1 MASRCW
7 RTLGT
12 APIACIIL
20 STVFIPSIF
29 AKPFFSKEF
38 KLSKADVQYYT
49 TSPDYAYVKP
59 IRLGTRH
66 QRSIEE
72 TSVRSTSEYTVEG
85 FDQVFHIQLSENMD
99 LFNAG
104 LLVRRINGEGDVRIE
119 QPQSGCYHQGHL
131 KDNEDTT
138 SVSLSTCS
146 DMVGMIRTPEADF
159 ALKPLKEEHILQMKS
174 DDNEVPSHIMY
185 KLSPSD
191 MAAQQVNT
199 ENERRKDSKS
209 ERRETSG
216 TKYLETSVVA
226 DSKMFDYHGDD
237 TEFYLFTILN
247 QVAGLFRDRSLSTDL
262 RLLITSITIMEEPQ
276 SNLDLTDELSHSLK
290 SFCKWQKGENS
301 DISILLTRRDLEI
314 GGNDAVTGKS
324 KDIGGAC
331 DPSRRCIIAQD
342 HGPSGTI
349 FTLAHEIGHSLG
361 MYHDDSESECTDNKN
376 IMASENSGGSEAFKW
391 SRCSNNDLL
400 EFLSSDDSQCLD
412 EVVDD
417 FPAYN
422 SETVLMPGHFYDAL
436 KQCQMTF
443 GPEATVSD
451 GYLYSK
457 DMCAELQCV
466 LPSQSEPVTNH
477 IPALDGTKCSTAR
490 GAICVHGQCLKVVS
504 MYDCE
509 GGQCVPEWLPGSFG
523 ECQDDCFAYR
533 NVFCVERRDDGTTVL
548 VSDFSLCPVEKP
560 DEREYCCQTQPVV
573 GETGYQ
579 ILSTQCSVTCGTG
592 VETREVAC
600 VDSEGTVV
608 NDTFCTDERPS
619 EMGGCAIPCPGVTY
633 VLFYGAYG
641 DCSVTCGDGVESRDA
656 FCSTSQG
663 ASESIEICRSV
674 FPSVVTERDCN
685 LGTCPG
691 TVVDTFFYVTTPVG
705 DCSVTCGDGG
715 IQQLAVTCQNLDGIT
730 VDDANCANLQ
740 RPASSVLCMLEPCSE
755 VYRYVAT
762 TFSACSVT
770 CGTGLQTRT
779 VYCLNEA
786 NRVVDEMFCSN
797 LERPSESQ
805 SCTLQACS
813 ITYFYEA
820 EPFPECTLMCGNQVF
835 TRTVSC
841 RSSEG
846 DLVSS
851 VNCVNTGLAAPPT
864 TFDCELEPCGNYV
877 YSVGEYGE
885 CSATC
890 GVGIQQRSVTCI
902 DLDNDNATVA
912 NNLCSENAPTSA
924 ILCDLGECPT
934 EYSYLTSPYS
944 DCSCAGTQTRIV
956 VCITFMNGAP
966 VPATDM
972 DCQSAG
978 IERPNDSQS
987 CQVPISCNPVWR
999 FGEWSDCSVSCGNGV
1014 RSRVV
1019 FCVESEQS
1027 NVIVPSTSCNATEE
1041 PASVDICNEGD
1052 CITYTWVSENFGEC
1066 SVTCGEGVRM
1076 RNVLCY
1082 AISGGTFEVV
1092 DASRCDPSLE
1102 PPSEEI
1108 CDLEECGGVF
1118 EATPWSECSVTCAQG
1133 VQTRSVS
1140 CVLTKGSGTVIPEM
1154 ECGNMTRPSETRECY
1169 LEACPEP
1176 YGCDQSYPTEGS
1188 ITYTLESPGYPMGYP
1203 ADLECSKDL
1212 VAPEGSIIRI
1222 TFTDLQLEDG
1232 CAYDSVRL
1240 IDAETSEVTSL
1251 CDEVDLP
1258 YVYESSGSTLEVLFT
1273 TDASVSRRGFT
1284 ASYQAIPATII
1295 EYRTGE
1301 WSECSVTCG
1310 MGVER
1315 RELTCVEDGEE
1326 VDDSECVGL
1335 PMPSVEQ
1342 PCMLDECPL
1351 PGACGENILRRGP
1364 GAITSP
1370 NYPSV
1375 YPNNVTCGNTIRAP
1389 PGLVVN
1395 ITVDFLLFINQ
1406 GLPCG
1411 SGDYIE
1417 VKDSSSDSSLIVCQ
1431 STDLVNKIS
1440 LTNEV
1445 SVTFFSDGRPAPSG
1459 TGFSLSFS
1467 FVEPEVDICGSN
1479 VTTSGQPIYSPNYPD
1494 NYDDNTTCVT
1504 EIINDD
1510 GCISIQFLVMD
1521 IDNGDFIDG
1530 ICRED
1535 SLTIS
1540 DQNNPSLS
1548 QTYCSEIS
1556 RESHWLSASG
1566 NVEVSFTSNSV
1577 NTSSGYIAIATFVE
1591 CPQAFWIPLPFGNC
1605 SAICGVGNRTRELE
1619 CRNAL
1624 TNELTF
1630 PSECPEEEPP
1640 RTEPCFLEEC
1650 PSCDVTI
1657 TEGNQVFEFPFN
1669 NDYYLYNDE
1678 CTLTITNNDG
1688 CISLFFTS
1696 LDIDQSVGDECGDYL
1711 SIYDAQNVYANEPYC
1726 RFMGTPSNAIS
1737 TVTYQSLG
1745 STVELTLRTPDSER
1759 FKSVGVFP
1767 SFGACAP
1774 FAFVPGPWSEC
1785 SASCEGGTRTRE
1797 VLCLNVL
1804 TSDEA
1809 ESTEQCNGGPEY
1821 DEVEECNTDECPDC
1835 LQQVM
1840 TPGVITSPGFST
1852 DNEGYE
1858 NNLDCMFNIT
1868 NPYSDECITISFI
1881 NFDLGDPSDNC
1892 SDYIQ
1897 ISDRAGDVD
1906 AVYCGLEENVT
1917 APVFYSRS
1925 AYVEVVFITNEEDR
1939 NAGFEALVGFTSCPE
1954 FGFFAGNFS
1963 ECSVTCGEGFEYRT
1977 VECRRFSD
1985 GIVVVDEICRDQKPA
2000 DSRPCSRPECPSCDR
2015 VLTEEGIFTSPN
2027 SPDNYD
2033 DNQECEYT
2041 LIAPQDEC
2049 VRVSFIG
2056 TFDLGENTEDCEN
2069 GDYVTLSDENW
2080 EYIEATYCREG
2091 LPPIWRSRTNE
2102 SSLTFYSN
2110 ERDNFK
2116 GFTAFLAF
2124 VTCPQYGF
2132 TVGEYGEC
2140 DVTCGSGIQ
2149 TRDVQ
2154 CSDLTTG
2161 ERVNMGLCT
2170 DPMPATAKECN
2181 DEPCPTC
2188 SETFTTNGVT
2198 ITREDFMEDEYCV
2211 YNITSLEGLCVRLY
2225 LITWNLSP
2233 PPNREFRCVG
2243 DSLTFT
2249 DAAYPYRSGTV
2260 CGESEQLQ
2268 ETVTYG
2274 STGLIY
2280 FEADDVDNGGN
2291 FQIFAQFEECSEYGY
2306 AVTNYSECSETCGL
2320 GYRSRDVFCTLLET
2334 GEMVGEGNCTEDAP
2348 PALQACILEPCF
2360 DCNLRSNES
2369 ATIVSPGYPENYS
2382 SDLVCNYFF
2391 DNPDEGQCWE
2401 IVPNDFNL
2409 YDGSN
2414 STCSDGFYVTDV
2426 GFPERESYPAC
2437 GSDLPRIVT
2446 FSSKLQITFYTNDEG
2461 ESRGFNVSINSVPCP
2476 QYGYLAGP
2484 YEECSVTCGE
2494 GLSFRNVTCQDL
2506 DTREAVNES
2515 LCEDIKPDDAR
2526 PCYRGPCPTCDAF
2539 IYEDAQYIN
2548 SPNFPDT
2555 YEGDLNCTT
2564 IITAPQGMCIN
2575 LFIISL
2581 ELPEP
2586 DMYAGCFGSDYLLFI
2601 DAISSEAPYF
2611 DLDQVYCGS
2620 EEAVLWYSAQ
2630 NIAILTF
2637 FSTEGGFPGY
2647 QIYSSFVN
2655 CQQYFYAVM
2664 PFGECSV
2671 TCGLGELRREIFCV
2685 DRNANYSIVNDS
2697 FCASDTRP
2705 VETVPCYPDDCPIG
2719 CDLFVTDN
2727 NQTVATDDSVEQI
2740 CEVGYLNPEDGCI
2753 RFDIVLDLPEPNE
2766 EGECEDGSY
2775 VTYIEDAEYGREI
2788 ISCGNTSFSLTS
2800 RSNNSLLTLF
2810 SSGEGSSSVSV
2821 INTFVECPLYG
2832 FIAGEEYDECSAS
2845 CDGGF
2850 QMRTVSCT
2858 ELASGTVVNDS
2869 FCEDE
2874 RPEDTRPC
2882 NENPCPTCDRY
2893 INATDIIRQR
2903 SSESNDECVYTVDV
2917 ADSCIAVSFLSFS
2930 LQDEMDGECSEN
2942 MHIRDLAPY
2951 TDELDE
2957 TFCGDGPPLGYQW
2970 LSRSGQVQIR
2980 YDSAGQQGAD
2990 YNLFVR
2996 VLPCPQYGF
3005 IYGNYSECSVTCGE
3019 GVQTRDVSCVELDNG
3034 VPGNV
3039 TSDSQCNDPRPD
3051 STVECELD
3059 QCPSCD
3065 RNYTLSSSTSSI
3077 IVNSDRPY
3085 SRLSMCTN
3093 TITADDG
3100 MCIRVN
3106 FASLDIED
3114 SEDCVNDSLLVV
3126 DPNNTAINFS
3136 VCGSGTV
3143 QPIFSTSNMLTLTLS
3158 TNGAIEGMGYAAIA
3172 NRIDCPDVVWSTT
3185 NVGSCSV
3192 TCGVGVQSRN
3202 VFCMNNLNGRR
3213 FLQEESCTGERPA
3226 DEVPCDMGDCPQ
3238 ACNQVF
3244 IGEEETEL
3252 TSPGYPGPYEND
3264 TVCPNTYVS
3273 LMTCLAVV
3281 VADIDLGPAEN
3292 CQNDYIEIFDS
3303 TIDMSV
3309 TRIRLCGNELPEN
3322 NLWVGRTTPFFIRFT
3337 SDESGNYGGYNLSLS
3352 YVPCP
3357 MQGFTVG
3364 EFGECSATCRSGER
3378 TRNVTC
3384 EDSMGRI
3391 LPDSSCWGQRPLSSE
3406 PCGTNCT
3413 YNVREEWSPCSVT
3426 CGSGVQERNV
3436 SCVDNFGNPVNIS
3449 LCNIDV
3455 MNVTRRQCNLTECPA
3470 PVDGNFTQWTT
3481 WSSCSASC
3489 GIGSQIRRR
3498 TCTNPPPSNGG
3509 RFCIGQ
3515 SFVARAC
3522 NPQPCPPPVD
3532 GNFTRWSAWSS
3543 CSESCGNGTQTRNR
3557 TCTDPPP
3564 SNGGA
3569 DCTGPSTET
3578 QVCNTQACPA
3588 PVDGNFTQWSTWT
3601 VCTVTCG
3608 TGVQLRTR
3616 TCTNPPPSN
3625 GGASCTGPLFEN
3637 RPCNTQSCPP
3647 PVDGNF
3653 TQWSTWSSCSES
3665 CGNGTQTR
3673 NRTCTDPPPSNG
3685 GADCTDPSTE
3695 TQVCNTQACPAPDCN
3710 NTIDGATTVSGN
3722 LTSPNYPDASPADQM
3737 CVVNFIIPSGLI
3749 LNIRFTEF
3757 NLDSNCLAESVM
3769 LSAPVAGDT
3778 TFCSNTIMLPAS
3790 VTYTADSTLTL
3801 LYLTDSDISNSPYYF
3816 AEFMFISISP

>member
-72 TSVRSTSEYTVEG
+72 SSVRSTSEYTVEG
-85 FDQVFHIQLSENMD
+85 FDQVFNIQLSESMD

-104 LLVRRINGEGDVRIE
+104 LLVRRISGEGDVRIE
-119 QPQSGCYHQGHL
+119 QPQTGCYHQGHL
-131 KDNEDTT
+131 KDSEDTT

-146 DMVGMIRTPEADF
+146 DLVGMIRTPEADF

-174 DDNEVPSHIMY
+174 EDNEVPSHIMY

-276 SNLDLTDELSHSLK
+276 INLDLTDELSHSLK

-314 GGNDAVTGKS
+314 GGNDGVTGKS

-331 DPSRRCIIAQD
+331 DPSRRCIIVQD

-376 IMASENSGGSEAFKW
+376 IMASGNSGGSEAFKW

-466 LPSQSEPVTNH
+466 LPGESESVTNH

-509 GGQCVPEWLPGSFG
+509 GNSDGQCVPEWLPGSFG

-548 VSDFSLCPVEKP
+548 ISDLSLCPLERP

-579 ILSTQCSVTCGTG
+579 ILNRACSVTCGTG
-592 VETREVAC
+592 VETRVVAC

-619 EMGGCAIPCPGVTY
+619 EMGECATPCPGVTY
-633 VLFYGAYG
+633 ILFYGAYG
-641 DCSVTCGDGVESRDA
+641 ECSVTCGDGVESRDA

-663 ASESIEICRSV
+663 ATESIEICRSV

-691 TVVDTFFYVTTPVG
+691 TVVDTFFYVTNPVG
-705 DCSVTCGDGG
+705 DCSVTCGDG
-715 IQQLAVTCQNLDGIT
+715 IQQLAVTCQNLDGMT
-730 VDDANCANLQ
+730 VDDANCASLQ
-740 RPASSVLCMLEPCSE
+740 RPASSEVCMREPCSE
-755 VYRYVAT
+755 VYRYGAT
-762 TFSACSVT
+762 TFSVCSVT
-770 CGTGLQTRT
+770 CGTGMQTRT

-786 NRVVDEMFCSN
+786 NRVVDEAFCSN

-813 ITYFYEA
+813 ITYFYVA
-820 EPFPECTLMCGNQVF
+820 EPFPECTLTCGNQVF

-851 VNCVNTGLAAPPT
+851 VNCVNAGLVAPPT

-924 ILCDLGECPT
+924 ILCDQGDCPT

-944 DCSCAGTQTRIV
+944 DCNCAGIQTRIV
-956 VCITFMNGAP
+956 ICITFVNGAP
-966 VPATDM
+966 VPASDV
-972 DCQSAG
+972 DCQRAG
-978 IERPNDSQS
+978 IERLNDSQS

-1019 FCVESEQS
+1019 FCVESEES

-1066 SVTCGEGVRM
+1066 SVTCGEGVRI

-1092 DASRCDPSLE
+1092 DASRCDPLLE

-1108 CDLEECGGVF
+1108 CALEECGGVF

-1140 CVLTKGSGTVIPEM
+1140 CVLTKGSGTVIPDM
-1154 ECGNMTRPSETRECY
+1154 ECGNMTRPAETRDCY

-1203 ADLECSKDL
+1203 ADLECSKNL

-1284 ASYQAIPATII
+1284 ANYQAIPATII

-1301 WSECSVTCG
+1301 WSQCSVTCG

-1335 PMPSVEQ
+1335 PMPSVER

-1364 GAITSP
+1364 GSITSP

-1417 VKDSSSDSSLIVCQ
+1417 VKDSSSDDSLIVCQ
-1431 STDLVNKIS
+1431 SSDLINKIS

-1445 SVTFFSDGRPAPSG
+1445 SVMFFSDSSPAPSG
-1459 TGFSLSFS
+1459 TGFSLSFT

-1479 VTTSGQPIYSPNYPD
+1479 VTTSRQPIYSPNYPD

-1510 GCISIQFLVMD
+1510 GCISIEFLVMD

-1530 ICRED
+1530 ICRGD

-1556 RESHWLSASG
+1556 RESRWLSASG

-1577 NTSSGYIAIATFVE
+1577 NTSSGYIAIPRFVE

-1624 TNELTF
+1624 TNELTD

-1657 TEGNQVFEFPFN
+1657 TEGNQVFDFPFN

-1711 SIYDAQNVYANEPYC
+1711 SIYDPQNVYANEPYC
-1726 RFMGTPSNAIS
+1726 RFMGTPGIN
-1737 TVTYQSLG
+1737 TVTYMSLG
-1745 STVELTLRTPDSER
+1745 STVELRLRTPDSER

-1767 SFGACAP
+1767 SFSACAP

-1804 TSDEA
+1804 TREEA

-1821 DEVEECNTDECPDC
+1821 DEEEECNTEECPDC

-1840 TPGVITSPGFST
+1840 TPGVITSPGFSM
-1852 DNEGYE
+1852 DAEGYE

-1868 NPYSDECITISFI
+1868 NPNSDECITISFI

-1906 AVYCGLEENVT
+1906 ALYCGLEENAT

-1925 AYVEVVFITNEEDR
+1925 AYVEVVFITDEEDR
-1939 NAGFEALVGFTSCPE
+1939 NAGFEALVGFTSCPS

-1963 ECSVTCGEGFEYRT
+1963 
-1977 VECRRFSD
+1977 
-1985 GIVVVDEICRDQKPA
+1985 
-2000 DSRPCSRPECPSCDR
+2000 
-2015 VLTEEGIFTSPN
+2015 
-2027 SPDNYD
+2027 
-2033 DNQECEYT
+2033 
-2041 LIAPQDEC
+2041 
-2049 VRVSFIG
+2049 
-2056 TFDLGENTEDCEN
+2056 
-2069 GDYVTLSDENW
+2069 
-2080 EYIEATYCREG
+2080 
-2091 LPPIWRSRTNE
+2091 
-2102 SSLTFYSN
+2102 
-2110 ERDNFK
+2110 
-2116 GFTAFLAF
+2116 
-2124 VTCPQYGF
+2124 
-2132 TVGEYGEC
+2132 
-2140 DVTCGSGIQ
+2140 
-2149 TRDVQ
+2149 
-2154 CSDLTTG
+2154 
-2161 ERVNMGLCT
+2161 
-2170 DPMPATAKECN
+2170 
-2181 DEPCPTC
+2181 
-2188 SETFTTNGVT
+2188 
-2198 ITREDFMEDEYCV
+2198 
-2211 YNITSLEGLCVRLY
+2211 
-2225 LITWNLSP
+2225 
-2233 PPNREFRCVG
+2233 
-2243 DSLTFT
+2243 
-2249 DAAYPYRSGTV
+2249 
-2260 CGESEQLQ
+2260 
-2268 ETVTYG
+2268 
-2274 STGLIY
+2274 
-2280 FEADDVDNGGN
+2280 
-2291 FQIFAQFEECSEYGY
+2291 
-2306 AVTNYSECSETCGL
+2306 
-2320 GYRSRDVFCTLLET
+2320 
-2334 GEMVGEGNCTEDAP
+2334 
-2348 PALQACILEPCF
+2348 
-2360 DCNLRSNES
+2360 
-2369 ATIVSPGYPENYS
+2369 
-2382 SDLVCNYFF
+2382 
-2391 DNPDEGQCWE
+2391 
-2401 IVPNDFNL
+2401 
-2409 YDGSN
+2409 
-2414 STCSDGFYVTDV
+2414 
-2426 GFPERESYPAC
+2426 
-2437 GSDLPRIVT
+2437 
-2446 FSSKLQITFYTNDEG
+2446 
-2461 ESRGFNVSINSVPCP
+2461 
-2476 QYGYLAGP
+2476 
-2484 YEECSVTCGE
+2484 ECSVTCGE

-2506 DTREAVNES
+2506 DTRETVNES

-2564 IITAPQGMCIN
+2564 IITAPAGMCIN

-2611 DLDQVYCGS
+2611 ALDQVYCGS
-2620 EEAVLWYSAQ
+2620 EETVLWYSAQ
-2630 NIAILTF
+2630 NIAFLTF
-2637 FSTEGGFPGY
+2637 FTTEGGFPGY
-2647 QIYSSFVN
+2647 QIYSSFVD
-2655 CQQYFYAVM
+2655 CQQYFYAVT

-2671 TCGLGELRREIFCV
+2671 TCGLGELSREIFCV

-2697 FCASDTRP
+2697 FCASDIRP
-2705 VETVPCYPDDCPIG
+2705 VETVPCYPGDCPIG

-2740 CEVGYLNPEDGCI
+2740 CEVSYLNPEDGCI
-2753 RFDIVLDLPEPNE
+2753 RFDIVLDLPEPDE

-2775 VTYIEDAEYGREI
+2775 VAYIEDAEYGREMI
-2788 ISCGNTSFSLTS
+2788 ICGNTSFSLTS
-2800 RSNNSLLTLF
+2800 RSNNTLLTLF

-2832 FIAGEEYDECSAS
+2832 FIAGEEYDECSES

-2850 QMRTVSCT
+2850 QMRNVSCI

-2893 INATDIIRQR
+2893 INATGIIRQR

-2917 ADSCIAVSFLSFS
+2917 GDSCIAVSFLAFS

-2942 MHIRDLAPY
+2942 VHIRDLAPY

-2957 TFCGDGPPLGYQW
+2957 TFCGDGPPFGYQW
-2970 LSRSGQVQIR
+2970 FSRSGQVQIR

-3051 STVECELD
+3051 STVECELE

-3114 SEDCVNDSLLVV
+3114 SEDCVNDSLLVL
-3126 DPNNTAINFS
+3126 DPSNTAINFS

-3143 QPIFSTSNMLTLTLS
+3143 QPIFSTSNMLTMTLS

-3244 IGEEETEL
+3244 IGEGETEL

-3273 LMTCLAVV
+3273 IMTCLAVV
-3281 VADIDLGPAEN
+3281 VADIDLGPADN

-3303 TIDMSV
+3303 TVDMSE

-3322 NLWVGRTTPFFIRFT
+3322 NLWVGRATPFFIRFT

-3406 PCGTNCT
+3406 PCGMNCT
-3413 YNVREEWSPCSVT
+3413 YNVREEWSPCSVS

-3449 LCNIDV
+3449 LCNIDG

-3470 PVDGNFTQWTT
+3470 PVDGNLTQWTSWT
-3481 WSSCSASC
+3481 SCSVSC
-3489 GIGSQIRRR
+3489 GIGTQTRNR

-3509 RFCIGQ
+3509 QFCEGPLFQ
-3515 SFVARAC
+3515 NEVCMQA
-3522 NPQPCPPPVD
+3522 PCPPPVD
-3532 GNFTRWSAWSS
+3532 GNYTEWSSWSS

-3557 TCTDPPP
+3557 TCTNPAP

-3578 QVCNTQACPA
+3578 RVCNTQACPE
-3588 PVDGNFTQWSTWT
+3588 PVDGNFTQWTIWT
-3601 VCTVTCG
+3601 TCTLTCG
-3608 TGVQLRTR
+3608 TGVQFRTR
-3616 TCTNPPPSN
+3616 SCTNPPPSN
-3625 GGASCTGPLFEN
+3625 GGAGCMGAIFQN
-3637 RPCNTQSCPP
+3637 RPCNAQSCPP
-3647 PVDGNF
+3647 PVDGDY
-3653 TQWSTWSSCSES
+3653 TEWSSWSSCSES

-3673 NRTCTDPPPSNG
+3673 NRTCTNPPPSNG
-3685 GADCTDPSTE
+3685 GADCTGPSTE
-3695 TQVCNTQACPAPDCN
+3695 TQFCNTQACPEPVCN

-3737 CVVNFIIPSGLI
+3737 CVVNFIIPSGFI

-3757 NLDSNCLAESVM
+3757 NLNSNCSAESVT

-3778 TFCSNTIMLPAS
+3778 MFCGATIVLPAS
-3790 VTYTADSTLTL
+3790 VTYTSDSTLTL
-3801 LYLTDSDISNSPYYF
+3801 LYITDSDISNSPYYF
-3816 AEFMFISISP
+3816 AEFMFISIAP